1 MPNFGYKAGLQNVG
15 SYQVSGRPY
24 ATGSV
29 DALSPAQSAPVAIQ
43 FPKVTRWVVVANDG
57 STDVRVGFSSNGVSG
72 SSPAIAYE
80 NYFLTVPANTITA
93 PLELKLTEL
102 WLSGSNSVSVMAGLT
117 YIEIDSVNNAQVSP
131 SGSNWSGSVGV

>member
-15 SYQVSGRPY
+15 SYQVSGRPF

-29 DALSPAQSAPVAIQ
+29 DAMSAAASAPVAVR
-43 FPKVTRWVVVANDG
+43 FPKVTRWVVVSNRTAEAC
-57 STDVRVGFSSNGVSG
+57 RVGFSSNGVSG

-80 NYFLTVPANTITA
+80 NYFLTVPANTMTQ
-93 PLELKLTEL
+93 PLELKVTEL
-102 WLSGSNSVSVMAGLT
+102 WLSGSNTVDVMAGLT
-117 YIEIDSVNNAQVSP
+117 FIDVTSVNNAQVSP

>member
-24 ATGSV
+24 ASGSI
-29 DALSPAQSAPVAIQ
+29 DCLSPAKAAPVAVR
-43 FPKVTRWVVVANDG
+43 FPKVTRWVVIANDG
-57 STDVRVGFSSNGVSG
+57 SDDLRVGFSSNGVSG

-102 WLSGSNSVSVMAGLT
+102 WLSGSKSVSVMAGLT
-117 YIEIDSVNNAQVSP
+117 FIDLSSINNASISP
-131 SGSNWSGSVGV
+131 SGSNWSGSIGV